1 MLKPMRSWRRYLP
14 FWILFVLAASSL
26 QAADGKAE
34 ALALMKM
41 QQEAWNR
48 GDLDGFLSGY
58 EKSGSIT
65 FVGKTVSRGYSGL
78 VERYRRAYGDREK
91 MGQLTFSELEFQPL
105 GENSAFLIGRFALKR
120 TQAGGGDASG
130 RFTIVLRKSAGG
142 WRIIH
147 DHTSA
152 D

>member
-1 MLKPMRSWRRYLP
+1 MCFWRRYLS
-14 FWILFVLAASSL
+14 FCILLALAATPL
-26 QAADGKAE
+26 HAGDARTE
-34 ALALMKM
+34 VLALMKM

-58 EKSGSIT
+58 EKSGNIT

-105 GENSAFLIGRFALKR
+105 GESGAFLIGRFALKR

-130 RFTIVLRKSAGG
+130 RFTIVLRKSAAG

>member
-1 MLKPMRSWRRYLP
+1 MLKPMCHWRLFPP
-14 FWILFVLAASSL
+14 FWILLALAATPL
-26 QAADGKAE
+26 HAGDAKTE
-34 ALALMKM
+34 VLALMTM

-48 GDLDGFLSGY
+48 GDLSGFLAGY
-58 EKSGSIT
+58 ERTEGIT
-65 FVGKTVSRGYSGL
+65 FVGKTVSRGYPGL
-78 VERYRRAYGDREK
+78 EARYRQAYGSREK
-91 MGQLTFSELEFQPL
+91 MGRLTFSELEFHPL

-120 TQAGGGDASG
+120 TQTGGGDASG
-130 RFTIVLRKSAGG
+130 RFTIVLRKSAAG